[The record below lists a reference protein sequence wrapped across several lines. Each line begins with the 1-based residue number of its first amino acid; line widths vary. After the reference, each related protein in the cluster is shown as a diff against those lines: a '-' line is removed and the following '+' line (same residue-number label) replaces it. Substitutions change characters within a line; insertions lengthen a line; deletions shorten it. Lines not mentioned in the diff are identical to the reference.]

1 MKSQYIWKNALKL
14 IPGGNGLLSKRPL
27 RFLPSGWPTYF
38 KDAKGININS
48 LDNKNYKDFSIMG
61 IGTAILGYA
70 ICYVEKK
77 VK

>member
-1 MKSQYIWKNALKL
+1 MEKPKINS
-14 IPGGNGLLSKRPL
+14 GGNGLLSKRPL

-38 KDAKGININS
+38 KDAKGIDINS

-70 ICYVEKK
+70 NNYVDKK
-77 VK
+77 VKEVIKGY